1 MNSQKSRRKDVI
13 NMKTLIELFKL
24 LVDLFCNNFR
34 KIISVFEVMSSNNQL
49 ELDND
54 DIIFISQ
61 FIQVHF

>member
-1 MNSQKSRRKDVI
+1 
-13 NMKTLIELFKL
+13 MKTLIELFKL